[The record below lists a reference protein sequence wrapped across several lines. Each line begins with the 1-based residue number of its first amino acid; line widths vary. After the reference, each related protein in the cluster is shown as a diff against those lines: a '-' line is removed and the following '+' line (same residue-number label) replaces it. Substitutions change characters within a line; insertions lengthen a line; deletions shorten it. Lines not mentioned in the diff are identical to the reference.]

1 MDFCR
6 ERFPIVHSLLQYS
19 ARREVTTPREVQLF
33 RCSAALTCL
42 EQGSSGSKLFPCAG
56 IIGLGVAAQQRFVWS
71 RKLELE
77 PNASCGPGCLV
88 GTRSA
93 PTSGRQA
100 TLKRG
105 GPDPLSRTTRNWSW
119 FRMATLEPSLL
130 CGPQLQMHERCQ
142 NPSRSAECNFPLIDF
157 GDKATR

>member
-56 IIGLGVAAQQRFVWS
+56 IIGLGVAAEQRFVWS

-77 PNASCGPGCLV
+77 PNASCGPGCLI

-105 GPDPLSRTTRNWSW
+105 RPDPLSRTTRNWSSS
-119 FRMATLEPSLL
+119 FARRRSSPVFYAARSYRCMSGVKTRRDPPDATFP
-130 CGPQLQMHERCQ
+130 GT
-142 NPSRSAECNFPLIDF
+142 SR
-157 GDKATR
+157 R